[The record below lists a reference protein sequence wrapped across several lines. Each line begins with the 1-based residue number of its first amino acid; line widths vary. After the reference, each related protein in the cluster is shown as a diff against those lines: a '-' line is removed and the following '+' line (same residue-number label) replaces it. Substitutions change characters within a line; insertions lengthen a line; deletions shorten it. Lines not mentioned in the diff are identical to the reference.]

1 MQLSIIIVSHGHE
14 AMLFDCV
21 ASLRSVLRDGDA
33 EILLVDNLP
42 GGTAEQVLH
51 NAFPEVV
58 FIKNHFPKG
67 LSANV
72 NDAAQRARGKY
83 LLFLNPDTVYAAGD
97 LYRAIEYLE
106 RYSDIA
112 LLSCRL
118 LNGDGSL
125 QQNYRRFPT
134 LPIIVGRAL
143 GADHWPWQPR
153 FYRARMMQGVV
164 LERPTLVDWVFG
176 AFMLIRRDC
185 FAAVGGMDAE
195 FRLYYEDVD
204 LCYRLRARGLSTVY
218 YPELRFVHRHMRT
231 SARRPLGRAWRAH
244 VRSACR
250 ILRKHR
256 YLLSPPF
263 EGQRM

>member
-1 MQLSIIIVSHGHE
+1 MRLSIIIVCHGHE
-14 AMLFDCV
+14 AMLRDCL
-21 ASLRSVLRDGDA
+21 ASLRSALRDDDT
-33 EILLVDNLP
+33 EILLIDNLSD
-42 GGTAEQVLH
+42 GTAEQVLIG
-51 NAFPEVV
+51 AFPEVLFV
-58 FIKNHFPKG
+58 KNRSPKG
-67 LSANV
+67 LSANM
-72 NDAAQRARGKY
+72 NDAAQRTRGKY
-83 LLFLNPDTVYAAGD
+83 LLFLNPDTMYASGD

-106 RYSDIA
+106 THPDIA

-118 LNGDGSL
+118 LNADGSL

-134 LPIIVGRAL
+134 LPIIIGRAF

-153 FYRARMMQGVV
+153 FYRARMMQGVA
-164 LERPTLVDWVFG
+164 LELPTLVDWVFG

-185 FAAVGGMDAE
+185 FASVGGMDPE

-218 YPELRFVHRHMRT
+218 YPELRFVHRHMRA

-256 YLLSPPF
+256 YLLSPPI
-263 EGQRM
+263 EGPHM